1 MEQKSLRTSRSQPR
15 DLSESLGKL
24 PPQALDLEE
33 AILGVLM
40 LESKSPAILKV
51 LEFLKPEHFYTE
63 PHQEIYHAI
72 ITLVNEGKS
81 IDMRT
86 VRTQLTKTGK
96 IEICGGAYYLA
107 DLTSK
112 SSGTMTLEDDA
123 RVVFE
128 KHLLREL
135 IKAAGE
141 VNQDAYNYDGDPFRI
156 MEKIEKILINLNQSL
171 PGGSETSIKDEV
183 TRIADVIR
191 KRTTE
196 LMGLTG
202 VPSGFLQVDRIT
214 LGWQPTDLIII
225 AARPSM
231 GKTALAVQ
239 AGINTAVDFGIP
251 VGIFSLE
258 MSAYQL
264 ALRATSIRT
273 GMNIKTLRTKMFNPL
288 DWDNFM
294 TRTAKLSGA
303 PLYIDDTGGLSL
315 SELRSKARRMV
326 SNYGVKL
333 IIIDYVQLMRGE
345 SYMKGV
351 SREQEIGTISRGCKA
366 LAKELNIPIILLSQL
381 SRDVEKRGGAKIPI
395 LADLRDS
402 GSLEQDADIVMFP
415 WRPGYYKIEEDSE
428 GRFVDGLTKV
438 IIAKHRNGELGEPFL
453 KFIPYLTAFEN
464 IDFPYEHQQGTQ
476 APVNEEGKPLT
487 QINRPDLH
495 IESRKPES
503 DDAPF

>member
-1 MEQKSLRTSRSQPR
+1 MERTSHRLSKLMSR

-33 AILGVLM
+33 SILGMLM
-40 LESKSPAILKV
+40 LESRSPSISKV
-51 LEFLKPEHFYTE
+51 LEFLKPEHFYAE
-63 PHQEIYHAI
+63 AHKEIYHAI
-72 ITLVNEGKS
+72 LSLLNEGKS

-96 IEICGGAYYLA
+96 IEIVGGAYYLA
-107 DLTSK
+107 ELTSK
-112 SSGTMTLEDDA
+112 ASGVLTLEDDVK
-123 RVVFE
+123 VVYE
-128 KHLLREL
+128 KFLLREL
-135 IKAAGE
+135 IVAAGE

-156 MEKIEKILINLNQSL
+156 MEKLEKTIAAINQNL
-171 PGGSETSIKDEV
+171 PGGTETSIKEEV
-183 TRIADVIR
+183 TRIADAIR
-191 KRTTE
+191 KRTAE
-196 LMGLTG
+196 IEGLTG
-202 VPSGFLQVDRIT
+202 IPSGFPQIDRIT

-239 AGINTAVDFGIP
+239 AAVNTAVDFGIP

-258 MSAYQL
+258 MSSYQL
-264 ALRATSIRT
+264 AMRATSIRT
-273 GMNIKTLRTKMFNPL
+273 GMNSKTLRSKVFNPL
-288 DWDNFM
+288 DWDNFINK
-294 TRTAKLSGA
+294 TAKLSGA
-303 PLYIDDTGGLSL
+303 PIYIDDTGALSL

-345 SYMKGV
+345 SYVKGA
-351 SREQEIGTISRGCKA
+351 SREQEIGTISRGLKG
-366 LAKELNIPIILLSQL
+366 LAKELNLPIILLSQL

-395 LADLRDS
+395 LSDLRDS
-402 GSLEQDADIVMFP
+402 GSLEQDADVIVFP

-428 GRFVDGLTKV
+428 GKFTHGLTKI

-453 KFIPYLTAFEN
+453 RFIPYLTAFEN
-464 IDFPYEHQQGTQ
+464 IDYPYEHQQGNQ
-476 APVNEEGKPLT
+476 APVNDEGKPLT
-487 QINRPDLH
+487 QINPNIH
-495 IESRKPES
+495 IESRKPDS